1 MIAFHGTADPQVP
14 YTGGRTWMFPVR
26 FPDVST
32 WVANWARRNRCG
44 TNPAISVVAL
54 DVTRREYS
62 NCADDAAVVLYTV
75 QGGGHSWPGGMRLPE
90 WFVGS
95 TSDGVDATEEMWTFF
110 QAHPLLLKPRL
121 TAPR

>member
-1 MIAFHGTADPQVP
+1 
-14 YTGGRTWMFPVR
+14 
-26 FPDVST
+26 
-32 WVANWARRNRCG
+32 
-44 TNPAISVVAL
+44 
-54 DVTRREYS
+54 
-62 NCADDAAVVLYTV
+62 
-75 QGGGHSWPGGMRLPE
+75 MRLPE